1 MEKRSKGAPP
11 DLLMAVILALA
22 ALVFTFTPLNYLLMS
37 VPLVFLMVLLFVPG
51 YTLTSALFPKIGDLS
66 RVARTVLSFGL
77 GIAVVPLISLALNYT
92 PWGIKLVPV
101 VASLALFTLFTA
113 AAAYWRRMNLPAD
126 EKFSIQF
133 SEKKD
138 SLKTEVLA
146 DERVLLAERTEK
158 KSEMIPPDLL
168 AAVIL
173 ALATLVFTLT
183 PLNNLPVRIPLGLVM
198 VLFVPGYTLIAAL
211 FPKIRDLEGIE
222 RIALSFGLSIAVVPL
237 MGLALNYTPW
247 GIRLVP
253 VVISVVVF
261 TIAMSVAAYWRRMNL
276 PAEERFS
283 IQFSEK
289 MGSLKKEIL
298 ADEKGRLDKALT
310 IILILTII
318 ISIAALVYVI
328 VTPKQGEKFTEFYIL
343 GPGGKA
349 YDYPT
354 SVQAGNKSTVIV
366 GVVNHEYKQVNYTM
380 QISLNDTPIDNASMN
395 NTSINSTPEKGI
407 ILNNH
412 ISKNNISNGI
422 LNTNSLNSNS
432 LDNNSSNN
440 ILLNNTSMQDTT
452 INRSSM
458 ENASLED
465 NSRVIYPILSMNLT
479 LQNNETWE
487 RPVTYI
493 LNNIG
498 DRQKLEF
505 LLYKEG
511 NFTEPYR
518 DLHLWVNVTK
528 SASYSAGNSTNLTAG
543 QGSERNIR

>member
-1 MEKRSKGAPP
+1 MEKKSEWIPP
-11 DLLMAVILALA
+11 DLLAATILALA
-22 ALVFTFTPLNYLLMS
+22 TLVFTLTPLNDLLLS
-37 VPLVFLMVLLFVPG
+37 IPTSIPTSLAIVLLFVPG
-51 YTLTSALFPKIGDLS
+51 YTLTCALFPKITDLG
-66 RVARTVLSFGL
+66 RVARIALSFGL
-77 GIAVVPLISLALNYT
+77 GIAVVPLIYLALNYI
-92 PWGIKLVPV
+92 PWGIRLIPV
-101 VASLALFTLFTA
+101 AASLAIFTLFTA
-113 AAAYWRRMNLPAD
+113 AAAYWRRMNLPL
-126 EKFSIQF
+126 EERFSVQF
-133 SEKKD
+133 SKKKD
-138 SLKTEVLA
+138 SLKTEILA
-146 DERVLLAERTEK
+146 DEKGHLSERTEK
-158 KSEMIPPDLL
+158 KSERRPPDLL

-183 PLNNLPVRIPLGLVM
+183 PLSYLPVRIPLGLVM

-211 FPKIRDLEGIE
+211 FPKIGDLEGIE

-237 MGLALNYTPW
+237 IGLALNYTPW

-253 VVISVVVF
+253 VVISVVTF
-261 TIAMSVAAYWRRMNL
+261 TIAMAAAAYWRRMSL
-276 PAEERFS
+276 PLEERFS

-289 MGSLKKEIL
+289 ISSLKKEIL

-318 ISIAALVYVI
+318 MSIAALVYVI

-366 GVVNHEYKQVNYTM
+366 GVVNHEYMLVNYTM
-380 QISLNDTPIDNASMN
+380 HILLNDTPIDETNS
-395 NTSINSTPEKGI
+395 TSINST
-407 ILNNH
+407 
-412 ISKNNISNGI
+412 SY
-422 LNTNSLNSNS
+422 NSTLLNSTPMQRATMNH
-432 LDNNSSNN
+432 SS
-440 ILLNNTSMQDTT
+440 
-452 INRSSM
+452 R
-458 ENASLED
+458 ENASLKD
-465 NSRVIYPILSMNLT
+465 NSVVIYPILSMSLT

-493 LNNIG
+493 LNNTG

-511 NFTEPYR
+511 NFTESYR

-528 SASYSAGNSTNLTAG
+528 TASYFPENATNLTADR
-543 QGSERNIR
+543 GSETKIER